1 MPIKYSISGSF
12 FGSAS
17 WDNPAIWYG
26 GVVPTASDQVYIQGV
41 RTSINNAPGYY
52 PWLGQQT
59 LIVANTASLPP
70 SGSVY
75 TYTDRD
81 EEIKINYAAISSSNR
96 LLSCSIDTSFYSWSL
111 DIYPITESLPSKK
124 GGIIPNGAFVYFK
137 PGTIMITSSMVIS
150 ASNDYINDRS
160 ALYIYQGGAV
170 SLQSGSTLSLYG
182 RAYIED
188 GELTATGS
196 ALFKFD
202 RHNTTSSD
210 DNRLTYFTGL
220 AAAVFPYQKIVFDGP
235 EVRTNT
241 RLSQS
246 VAVGDAFLT
255 VSSSTGFEVGDHVF
269 VGVENFSQSRTD
281 NGLTGKNISVPS
293 SSYDEVFEVAY
304 KATGSR
310 LYVKRMN
317 GLEGNILA
325 TSSATQV
332 IVDEKRFKSGDKVV
346 INGQVRTVT
355 SSSIY
360 ELQVGDYDFQGG
372 ATLADWETDITRSF
386 WNNDWTLYPGL
397 GLAQFT
403 TVQYRHLFIKNLMLD
418 DVKVEAYVS
427 NLRNITNGSGSR
439 ASYGIHIQAEPQSDY
454 DYTGPTTAP
463 TGWPLRT
470 SFVVDPFNARM
481 YLRQKWA
488 GQPVYDSIYTGSF
501 AQDGLKKLTLET
513 ENGFVRSYVNDIL
526 YAEEIIRSGGATW
539 GRVGLFSDGNNCLIC
554 TRFTVKRKCQL
565 LVLDAPTTV
574 VIGDKVI
581 ETGAE
586 YAHNTNDRVIK
597 LLSVVTD
604 PAEHVNYAMA
614 YRGAA
619 DYATTNPASAST
631 NMSGSFPYI
640 FANNAFGITASKT
653 QDTFNFWR
661 LLPDYQRN
669 FYDYGL
675 NQFTRSVVIDLGQPV
690 TFNSFGFLEDYLNAG
705 QNWTS
710 SRGIQISGSNTIT
723 GSFVTASN
731 WVPLTSSFIDER
743 WRASGETFR
752 GFRIGGPHTYR
763 FVRIEWNGGNTR
775 AVSSGYNRIRGLRL
789 RYNVSNSLQLNN
801 TSDMNIGDEVLI
813 ISKNNTAYNYKNIL
827 DYTNNLFGTTASAA
841 QFVDQ
846 MKQHYTIAN
855 KSGSMIYLDRPFE
868 DGDLEKGALVVK
880 VNRTMNF
887 SGSMDSGSGNWK
899 MGKIYVAA
907 SATPQLLRRI
917 KFNNVAF
924 QHLNY
929 YWPGGGSYDNYGING
944 FCFRDVN
951 AHNYSSGM
959 TGCTTYN
966 CFNYANYP
974 GYWYYRS
981 GYNLRHNVITQMSY
995 VAFMGIENYNT
1006 APIVITGNVF
1016 YGINGTSGVYSNSAM
1031 NLFSYNF
1038 NMTQDWILPV
1048 YNTQAKTNI
1057 FNNYTTTMIFKR
1069 NKISGTRAQW
1079 NAYSYNDNIGSQHF
1093 YNIDSNLIEYND
1105 FQGSTIYIYSQVDKA
1120 HTNPF
1125 LLPKRLGMDANRWN
1139 ASYYQNQNWSP
1150 VINLG
1155 TFGTPVGTVGNYIKD
1170 WNRWGYNKWTNNYG
1184 EWVKLPNDNFYK
1196 FYRNSYVGVDYK
1208 YPLLNS
1214 SFYLA
1219 DGVSGSFDISFDY
1232 YMTKNVVNQG
1242 ANTANGATAT
1252 YATGSLYMI
1261 ALKEGYEMDSVSG
1274 SAYFTARIPK
1284 SETPINFTRTY
1295 QLQGPG
1301 NFVIGIGGADFY
1313 SGFVAISNI
1322 SSRLNV
1328 PDDDQSQVFVNNL
1341 NMRYFDKGDR
1351 WLAKTMYTQPINQTK
1366 FRLKGAR
1373 LF

>member
-1 MPIKYSISGSF
+1 MPIRYSISGSY

-26 GVVPTASDQVYIQGV
+26 GIVPTASDQVYIQGI
-41 RTSINNAPGYY
+41 RTTINNAPAGYY

-70 SGSVY
+70 SGSIY

-81 EEIKINYAAISSSNR
+81 EEIKINYLAISASNR

-111 DIYPITESLPSKK
+111 DIFPITESLPSRK
-124 GGIIPNGAFVYFK
+124 GGTIPNGASVYFK
-137 PGTIMITSSMVIS
+137 PGTILITSSMVVS

-160 ALYIYQGGAV
+160 AIYIYQGGAV
-170 SLQSGSTLSLYG
+170 SLQSGSTLSVYG
-182 RAYIED
+182 RVYVED

-196 ALFKFD
+196 ALYKFD
-202 RHNTTSSD
+202 RHNITSSD

-220 AAAVFPYQKIVFDGP
+220 VGANFQYQKIVFDGP

-255 VSSSTGFEVGDHVF
+255 VSSSTGFEVGDHIF
-269 VGVENFSQSRTD
+269 VGVDNFSQSRTD
-281 NGLTGKNISVPS
+281 NGLTGRTIAVPS
-293 SSYDEVFEVAY
+293 SSYDEVFEVAF

-325 TSSATQV
+325 TASSTQL
-332 IVDEKRFKSGDKVV
+332 IVDEKRFKAGDKVV

-355 SSSIY
+355 SASTY
-360 ELQVGDYDFQGG
+360 ELQVADYNFQSG

-454 DYTGPTTAP
+454 DYTGPLSTGPGSNP
-463 TGWPLRT
+463 TNWPLRT

-481 YLRQKWA
+481 FLRQKWA
-488 GQPVYDSIYTGSF
+488 GHTLNDQIYTSSF

-513 ENGFVRSYVNDIL
+513 ENGFVRAYVNDTL
-526 YAEEIIRSGGATW
+526 FTEEIIRSGGATW
-539 GRVGLFSDGNNCLIC
+539 GRVGLFTDGNNCLIC
-554 TRFTVKRKCQL
+554 TRFTVKRKCEL

-574 VIGDKVI
+574 AIGDKVI

-586 YAHNTNDRVIK
+586 YAHNANDRVIK

-619 DYATTNPASAST
+619 DYTTNNPASAST

-640 FANNAFGITASKT
+640 FANNAWGTTASKT
-653 QDTFNFWR
+653 QDPYNFWR
-661 LLPDYQRN
+661 LLPDYNRN
-669 FYDYGL
+669 YYDYGQ

-690 TFNSFGFLEDYLNAG
+690 TFNNFGFIEDYLNAG

-723 GSFVTASN
+723 GSFVTASD

-775 AVSSGYNRIRGLRL
+775 AASPGYNRIRGLRL

-813 ISKNNTAYNYKNIL
+813 ISKNNTAYNYRNIL

-868 DGDLEKGALVVK
+868 EGDIEKGALVVK
-880 VNRTMNF
+880 VNRIMNF

-899 MGKIYVAA
+899 MGKIYIAGGNNYLPV
-907 SATPQLLRRI
+907 RRI

-929 YWPGGGSYDNYGING
+929 YWPGGGSYDTYALNG
-944 FCFRDVN
+944 FSFRDHN
-951 AHNYSSGM
+951 RENYSSGI

-966 CFNYANYP
+966 CFNYAGYP
-974 GYWYYRS
+974 GWWYYRT
-981 GYNLRHNVITQMSY
+981 GYNLRHNVFSHMSSMY
-995 VAFMGIENYNT
+995 IMGDQNFNA
-1006 APIVITGNVF
+1006 APIIVTGNVF
-1016 YGINGTSGVYSNSAM
+1016 YGLNGISGVSQNAAM

-1038 NMTQDWILPV
+1038 NMTSDWIAPTYTPRSV
-1048 YNTQAKTNI
+1048 AGQYY
-1057 FNNYTTTMIFKR
+1057 NYTTTLIIKR

-1079 NAYSYNDNIGSQHF
+1079 LGQSYNDNIGSQHF
-1093 YNIDSNLIEYND
+1093 YNVDSNLIEYND
-1105 FQGSTIYIYSQVDKA
+1105 YIGSTIYIYNQVDKA

-1139 ASYYQNQNWSP
+1139 ASYNNQNWYP
-1150 VINLG
+1150 LINLG
-1155 TFGTPVGTVGNYIKD
+1155 TFNTTVGTVGNYVKD

-1184 EWVKLPNDNFYK
+1184 EWIKQPNDNFYK
-1196 FYRNSYVGVDYK
+1196 FYRNSSAGTDYK
-1208 YPLLNS
+1208 YPLLNA

-1219 DGVSGSFDISFDY
+1219 EGVSGSFDISFDY
-1232 YMTKNVVNQG
+1232 YMAKSS
-1242 ANTANGATAT
+1242 ANLGMNMT
-1252 YATGSLYMI
+1252 YASGSLYMI
-1261 ALKEGYEMDSVSG
+1261 ALKEGYEMDSISG
-1274 SAYFTARIPK
+1274 SAYISARIPK

-1313 SGFVAISNI
+1313 SGFVAISNV

-1328 PDDDQSQVFVNNL
+1328 PDDDKSQVFINNL

-1351 WLAKTMYTQPINQTK
+1351 WVAKTMYTQPINQTK

>member
-1 MPIKYSISGSF
+1 MPIRYSISGSF

-26 GVVPTASDQVYIQGV
+26 GTVPTASDQVYIQGI

-70 SGSVY
+70 SGSLY

-81 EEIKINYAAISSSNR
+81 EEIKINYLAISASNR

-111 DIYPITESLPSKK
+111 DIFPITESLPSRK

-137 PGTIMITSSMVIS
+137 PGTIMITSSMVVS

-160 ALYIYQGGAV
+160 AIYIYQGGAV
-170 SLQSGSTLSLYG
+170 SLHSGSTLSVYG
-182 RAYIED
+182 RVFVED

-196 ALFKFD
+196 ALYKFD

-220 AAAVFPYQKIVFDGP
+220 VGANFQYQKIVFDGP

-246 VAVGDAFLT
+246 IAVGDAFLT
-255 VSSSTGFEVGDHVF
+255 VSSSTGFEVGDHIF
-269 VGVENFSQSRTD
+269 VGVDNFSQSRTD
-281 NGLTGKNISVPS
+281 NGLTGRTIAVPS
-293 SSYDEVFEVAY
+293 SSYDEVFEVAF

-310 LYVKRMN
+310 LFIKRMN

-325 TSSATQV
+325 TASATQL
-332 IVDEKRFKSGDKVV
+332 IVDEKRFKAGDKVV

-355 SSSIY
+355 SASIY
-360 ELQVGDYDFQGG
+360 ELQVGDYDFQSG

-427 NLRNITNGSGSR
+427 NLRNINNGSGSR

-454 DYTGPTTAP
+454 DYMAPLSTGPGTNFTN
-463 TGWPLRT
+463 TPLRT
-470 SFVVDPFNARM
+470 SFVVDPVNARM

-488 GQPVYDSIYTGSF
+488 GNTVNDQIYTSSF
-501 AQDGLKKLTLET
+501 AVDGLKKLTLET
-513 ENGFVRSYVNDIL
+513 ENGFVRAYVNDTL
-526 YAEEIIRSGGATW
+526 FTEDIIRSGGATW
-539 GRVGLFSDGNNCLIC
+539 GRVGLFTDGNNCLIC
-554 TRFTVKRKCQL
+554 TRFTVKRKCEL
-565 LVLDAPTTV
+565 LVLNAPITV
-574 VIGDKVI
+574 AIGDKVV

-619 DYATTNPASAST
+619 DYTTNNPASGST

-640 FANNAFGITASKT
+640 FANNAFGTTASKT
-653 QDTFNFWR
+653 QDPYNFWR
-661 LLPDYQRN
+661 LLPDYNRN
-669 FYDYGL
+669 FYDYGQ

-690 TFNSFGFLEDYLNAG
+690 TFNNFGFIEDYINAG

-723 GSFVTASN
+723 GSFVTASD

-743 WRASGETFR
+743 WRTSGETFR

-775 AVSSGYNRIRGLRL
+775 AASSGFNRIRGLRL

-813 ISKNNTAYNYKNIL
+813 ISKNNTANNYRNIL

-868 DGDLEKGALVVK
+868 EGDIEKGAFVVK
-880 VNRTMNF
+880 VNRIMNF

-899 MGKIYVAA
+899 MGKIYIAGGGNYLPV
-907 SATPQLLRRI
+907 RRI

-929 YWPGGGSYDNYGING
+929 YWPGGGSFDINGLNG
-944 FCFRDVN
+944 FCVRDLN
-951 AHNYSSGM
+951 RENYSSGI

-966 CFNYANYP
+966 CFNYAGVP
-974 GYWYYRS
+974 GRWYYRS
-981 GYNLRHNVITQMSY
+981 GYNLRHNVFSHMSAIY
-995 VAFMGIENYNT
+995 IMGEENLNA
-1006 APIVITGNVF
+1006 APIIIAGNVF
-1016 YGINGTSGVYSNSAM
+1016 YGINGISNAQQNASM

-1038 NMTQDWILPV
+1038 NLTSDWIAPAYAPRSAAGAFTH
-1048 YNTQAKTNI
+1048 YNATLI
-1057 FNNYTTTMIFKR
+1057 IKR
-1069 NKISGTRAQW
+1069 NEISGTRAQW
-1079 NAYSYNDNIGSQHF
+1079 LGQSYNDNIGSQHF

-1105 FQGSTIYIYSQVDKA
+1105 LLGSTIFINSQVDKA

-1139 ASYYQNQNWSP
+1139 ASYNGNNWSP
-1150 VINLG
+1150 VIALG
-1155 TFGTPVGTVGNYIKD
+1155 TTGTPIGTVGNYIND
-1170 WNRWGYNKWTNNYG
+1170 WNRWGYNKWTTNFG
-1184 EWVKLPNDNFYK
+1184 EWIKLPNDNFYK
-1196 FYRNSYVGVDYK
+1196 FYRNSAVGVDYR

-1219 DGVSGSFDISFDY
+1219 EGVSGSFDISFDY

-1242 ANTANGATAT
+1242 MNTT
-1252 YATGSLYMI
+1252 YASGSLYMI
-1261 ALKEGYEMDSVSG
+1261 ALKEGFEMDSVSG
-1274 SAYFTARIPK
+1274 SAYFTARIPR

-1295 QLQGPG
+1295 QVQGPG
-1301 NFVIGIGGADFY
+1301 NFVIGIGGADFL
-1313 SGFVAISNI
+1313 SGYVAISNV
-1322 SSRLNV
+1322 SSRLNI
-1328 PDDDQSQVFVNNL
+1328 PDTDQAQVFVNNL

-1351 WLAKTMYTQPINQTK
+1351 WLAKTMYTQPINQPK

-1373 LF
+1373 IF

>member
-1 MPIKYSISGSF
+1 MPIRYSISGSF

-26 GVVPTASDQVYIQGV
+26 GIVPTASDQVYIQGI
-41 RTSINNAPGYY
+41 RTTINNAPGYY

-70 SGSVY
+70 SGTLY

-81 EEIKINYAAISSSNR
+81 EEIKINYSAISASNR

-111 DIYPITESLPSKK
+111 DIFPITESLPSKK

-137 PGTIMITSSMVIS
+137 PGTIMITSSMVVS
-150 ASNDYINDRS
+150 ASSDVINDRS
-160 ALYIYQGGAV
+160 GIYIYQGGAL
-170 SLQSGSTLSLYG
+170 SLQSGSTLAING
-182 RAYIED
+182 RVWVDD

-210 DNRLTYFTGL
+210 DFRWHYYNGL
-220 AAAVFPYQKIVFDGP
+220 FASNSPMQKVVFDGP

-246 VAVGDAFLT
+246 MAVGDTSFT
-255 VSSSTGFEVGDHVF
+255 VNSSTGFEVGDYVF
-269 VGVENFSQSRTD
+269 IGQENFSQSRTD
-281 NGLTGKNISVPS
+281 NGLTGRTIAVPS
-293 SSYDEVFEVAY
+293 SSNDEIFEIAF

-310 LYVKRMN
+310 LFVKRMN
-317 GLEGNILA
+317 GFEGNILA
-325 TSSATQV
+325 TASATQL
-332 IVDEKRFKSGDKVV
+332 IVDEKRFVAGDKVL
-346 INGQVRTVT
+346 INGQVRTIV

-360 ELQVGDYDFQGG
+360 ELQVGDYDFQSG

-427 NLRNITNGSGSR
+427 NLRNVTNGSGSR
-439 ASYGIHIQAEPQSDY
+439 ASYGIHIQAEPQCDY
-454 DYTGPTTAP
+454 DFTSPTVTGPGPNPAS
-463 TGWPLRT
+463 WPVRT
-470 SFVVDPFNARM
+470 SFVVDPANARM

-488 GQPVYDSIYTGSF
+488 GHTIYDNIYTSSF
-501 AQDGLKKLTLET
+501 AIDGPKKLTLET
-513 ENGFVRSYVNDIL
+513 ENGFVRAYVNDTL
-526 YAEEIIRSGGATW
+526 FTEEIIRTGGATW
-539 GRVGLFSDGNNCLIC
+539 GRVGLFTDGNNCLVC
-554 TRFTVKRKCQL
+554 TRFTVKRKCEL
-565 LVLDAPTTV
+565 LVLDAPITV
-574 VIGDKVI
+574 AIGDKVV

-586 YAHNTNDRVIK
+586 YAHNPNDRVIK

-619 DYATTNPASAST
+619 NYTTNNPASGST

-640 FANNAFGITASKT
+640 FANNAWGTTASKT
-653 QDTFNFWR
+653 QDTYNFWR

-669 FYDYGL
+669 FYDYGQ

-690 TFNSFGFLEDYLNAG
+690 TFNNFGFIEDYINAG

-723 GSFVTASN
+723 GSFVTASD

-743 WRASGETFR
+743 WRTSGETFR

-775 AVSSGYNRIRGLRL
+775 AASPGFNRIRGLRL

-801 TSDMNIGDEVLI
+801 TSDLNIGDEVLI
-813 ISKNNTAYNYKNIL
+813 ISKNNTAYNYRNIL
-827 DYTNNLFGTTASAA
+827 DYTGQLFGTTASAA

-846 MKQHYTIAN
+846 MRQHYIIAN
-855 KSGSMIYLDRPFE
+855 KSGSMIYLDRPCE
-868 DGDLEKGALVVK
+868 EGDIEKGALVVK
-880 VNRTMNF
+880 VNRIMKF

-899 MGKIYVAA
+899 MGKI
-907 SATPQLLRRI
+907 TIDGGNNQLPVRRI
-917 KFNNVAF
+917 KFNNVSF
-924 QHLNY
+924 QHINY
-929 YWPGGGSYDNYGING
+929 YFPAHGSFNNWSNTGFNFREINWY
-944 FCFRDVN
+944 
-951 AHNYSSGM
+951 NYSSGI
-959 TGCTTYN
+959 TGCTLYN
-966 CFNYANYP
+966 CFNYATAN
-974 GYWYYRS
+974 YWYYRA
-981 GYNLRHNVITQMSY
+981 GYNLRHSVFTHHTSFYIFSEQN
-995 VAFMGIENYNT
+995 NT
-1006 APIVITGNVF
+1006 AAPIVANGNIF
-1016 YGINGTSGVYSNSAM
+1016 YGINGIAGIPSNSAM
-1031 NLFSYNF
+1031 NMFNYNF
-1038 NMTQDWILPV
+1038 NMTGDWILPS
-1048 YNTQAKTNI
+1048 YTPASKAGAFT
-1057 FNNYTTTMIFKR
+1057 NYTTTIVLRR
-1069 NKISGTRAQW
+1069 NEISGTRAQW
-1079 NAYSYNDNIGSQHF
+1079 LAQSYNDNIGSQHF
-1093 YNIDSNLIEYND
+1093 YDVNSNLIKSN
-1105 FQGSTIYIYSQVDKA
+1105 QTAGSTIYIYNQVDKA

-1125 LLPKRLGMDANRWN
+1125 LLPKRMGLDANMWSVSWN
-1139 ASYYQNQNWSP
+1139 NNSSLPSP
-1150 VINLG
+1150 INPG
-1155 TFGTPVGTVGNYIKD
+1155 TLGTPVGTVGNYIKD
-1170 WNRWGYNKWTNNYG
+1170 WNRWGYNRWTNNFG
-1184 EWVKLPNDNFYK
+1184 DWVKLPNDNFYK
-1196 FYRNSYVGVDYK
+1196 FYRNNWMGVDYR
-1208 YPLLNS
+1208 YPLLNA

-1219 DGVSGSFDISFDY
+1219 EGVSGSFDVSFDY

-1242 ANTANGATAT
+1242 MNTT
-1252 YATGSLYMI
+1252 YASGSLYMI
-1261 ALKEGYEMDSVSG
+1261 ALKEGFEMDSVSG
-1274 SAYFTARIPK
+1274 SAYITARIPK
-1284 SETPINFTRTY
+1284 SETPINFTKTY
-1295 QLQGPG
+1295 QVQGPG
-1301 NFVIGIGGADFY
+1301 HFVIGIGGADFL
-1313 SGFVAISNI
+1313 SGYVAINNV
-1322 SSRLNV
+1322 SSRLNI
-1328 PDDDQSQVFVNNL
+1328 PDNDQAQVFVNNL

-1351 WLAKTMYTQPINQTK
+1351 WLAKTMYTQPINQPK